1 MLLHGRSWQSVS
13 KWLHLKVFL
22 VEKTTEF
29 DTWFRKLKDRSA
41 KARILLRLQRV
52 ESGNLG
58 DVSSVGDGIEEFRIH
73 YGPGYR
79 IYFKRYED
87 RLILLLI
94 GGNKGTQDK
103 DIRQAKMIWE
113 KYKD

>member
-1 MLLHGRSWQSVS
+1 M
-13 KWLHLKVFL
+13 FL

-41 KARILLRLQRV
+41 KARILLRSQRV